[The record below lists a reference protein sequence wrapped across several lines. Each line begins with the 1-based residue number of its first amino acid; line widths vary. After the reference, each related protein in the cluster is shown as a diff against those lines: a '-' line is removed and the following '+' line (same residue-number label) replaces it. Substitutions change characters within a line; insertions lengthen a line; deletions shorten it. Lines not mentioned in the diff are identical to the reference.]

1 MASKCLRISVLP
13 KGSISSPVTQTVQ
26 QTKPKSPPPSPPLP
40 AFTLEDIQDA
50 LGKTA
55 RQIKEE
61 MAELFEDKS
70 REMREDIV
78 LALQELAAHIERLD
92 ERVDDVV
99 ENAERLE
106 DRVVPYASGTHF
118 SCTLLHERILT
129 LAERMESN
137 SGPQGLIHYITC
149 TMQSLQSILDG
160 ISQGDS
166 LVSIDSTE
174 VYLHF
179 PIPPAHRQFLRFSY
193 RNRHIQ
199 YKARWYGLSLAP
211 RIFIKI
217 PTVLAAH
224 IRKIRDRQIRVFM
237 VKVAPKVHMNR
248 QAATDVSF
256 SFNVGNGP
264 VEIIIKS
271 PHPLTDDQ
279 WHQVIA
285 ERNVKEASLQVDQF
299 PREIQKAPTEGHTR
313 LELYSQLYVDVGAF
327 FEEGMWLQYNFSSVG
342 NNMKDSGS
350 KTPLSSKESEN
361 FVSDLSL
368 NKEEISFSFSTS
380 KAPCILL
387 YISAYSQDYMAVLV
401 TPAGSLQ
408 VRYKLGGAK
417 EPYNINI
424 DHRNMSNGQPHSVN
438 ITRAGKDIILQLD
451 LYPPVSYTIPGPSSL
466 QFSSLKSLFL
476 GKVIELGKIDQDIDK
491 YNTPGFSGCLSRVK
505 FNQITPLKA
514 ALRQTNISSDIYTEG
529 ELVESNCGANPQTIQ
544 PMSSTTDPWHPDS
557 GAELPYNGQVIGSG
571 VNRNSAIIGGIIAVV
586 IFTILCTLV
595 FLIRYMFR
603 HKGTYHTNEAKGAE
617 SAESADAAIM
627 NNDPNFTETIDES
640 KKEWLI

>member
-1 MASKCLRISVLP
+1 MA
-13 KGSISSPVTQTVQ
+13 
-26 QTKPKSPPPSPPLP
+26 PSL
-40 AFTLEDIQDA
+40 TQDA
-50 LGKTA
+50 L
-55 RQIKEE
+55 
-61 MAELFEDKS
+61 
-70 REMREDIV
+70 
-78 LALQELAAHIERLD
+78 
-92 ERVDDVV
+92 
-99 ENAERLE
+99 
-106 DRVVPYASGTHF
+106 DRGYPFQRTSF
-118 SCTLLHERILT
+118 PCF
-129 LAERMESN
+129 
-137 SGPQGLIHYITC
+137 C
-149 TMQSLQSILDG
+149 QSLLYHTPYPSHMGEPFVGPTGVGPLG
-160 ISQGDS
+160 STLWYRNKISTIHHLKGENYWNS
-166 LVSIDSTE
+166 ASFVTRSS
-174 VYLHF
+174 YLHF
-179 PIPPAHRQFLRFSY
+179 STFQGETSADISFYFKTSAPDGVFLE
-193 RNRHIQ
+193 NR
-199 YKARWYGLSLAP
+199 GNSD
-211 RIFIKI
+211 FIK
-217 PTVLAAH
+217 LEL
-224 IRKIRDRQIRVFM
+224 KS
-237 VKVAPKVHMNR
+237 
-248 QAATDVSF
+248 ATDVSF

-313 LELYSQLYVDVGAF
+313 LELYSQLYVGAAGEQKGFLGCIRSLRMNGLTLDLEERAKVTPGVKPGCSGHCTSYGIHCKNHGKCVEKYNGYSCDCSQTAYDGPFCSKDVGAF

-350 KTPLSSKESEN
+350 RTLLSSKESEN

-401 TPAGSLQ
+401 NPAGSLQ
-408 VRYKLGGAK
+408 VRYKLGDAK
-417 EPYNINI
+417 EPYNINV

-438 ITRAGKDIILQLD
+438 ITRTGKDIILQLD

-491 YNTPGFSGCLSRVK
+491 YNTRGFSGCLSRVQ

-514 ALRQTNISSDIYTEG
+514 ALRQTNISSHIYTEG

-557 GAELPYNGQVIGSG
+557 
-571 VNRNSAIIGGIIAVV
+571 
-586 IFTILCTLV
+586 
-595 FLIRYMFR
+595 
-603 HKGTYHTNEAKGAE
+603 
-617 SAESADAAIM
+617 
-627 NNDPNFTETIDES
+627 
-640 KKEWLI
+640 